1 MGYTQLILLLGS
13 LVLLGLLG
21 LTQTNSLTRNTEN
34 NMYNQALFTGTGIA
48 QSLLEQVLSREF
60 DEVTITQ
67 MLTIPD
73 SLTAPASLGKE
84 SGETLVTQFDD
95 VDDYHN
101 YTRTES
107 LDVFGNFNMKVSV
120 HYIVS
125 MNPEQK
131 SASRTF
137 MKRINVSLYNQYIG
151 DTVTVN
157 GIKAY

>member
-1 MGYTQLILLLGS
+1 M
-13 LVLLGLLG
+13 VLLGLLG
-21 LTQTNSLTRNTEN
+21 LSQNNSLSRNTEY

-48 QSLLEQVLSREF
+48 QSLLEEVLSREF
-60 DEVTITQ
+60 DEVTLTR

-73 SLTAPASLGKE
+73 SLTAPWSLGKE
-84 SGETLVTQFDD
+84 SGETVVTTFDD

-101 YTRTES
+101 YTKTDS
-107 LDVFGNFNMKVSV
+107 LDLFGSFNMLVTV

-125 MNPEQK
+125 MDPDTK

-137 MKRINVSLYNQYIG
+137 MKRVDVKMYNIYIA
-151 DTVTVN
+151 DTLTVN